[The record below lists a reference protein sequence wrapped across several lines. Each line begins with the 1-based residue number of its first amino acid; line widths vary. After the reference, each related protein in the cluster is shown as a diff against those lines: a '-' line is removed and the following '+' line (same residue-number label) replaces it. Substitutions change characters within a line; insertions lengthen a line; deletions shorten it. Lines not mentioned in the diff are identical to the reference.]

1 MGEVPIRELNQDTAG
16 VLARVKRGEEIDVT
30 ERGVVIARLV
40 PAQAHPLADLI
51 AAWVTASGQPEWPD
65 PSSDGSREHRRPARG
80 RALPRSIH
88 LATAQV
94 VIGSCLT
101 AFVTYDRRLLGLISG
116 ARPPRWSGA

>member
-1 MGEVPIRELNQDTAG
+1 M
-16 VLARVKRGEEIDVT
+16 T

-65 PSSDGSREHRRPARG
+65 SSSDGPVSTDGEPGAV
-80 RALPRSIH
+80 RSLEAIH